1 MKSSW
6 SLPEGSQSWS
16 KELMSRLI
24 DKFHKAARSSVQPMG
39 FNISR
44 NAALEPGLL
53 ILVSIAPDAVKNNNE
68 IRRASGILLR
78 RDSSPLTASGIKKIV
93 EDLPDVP
100 VGLYLEDADN
110 QEEKSLAEIGCDFLA
125 FPASSRVFAPSTD
138 KKTGHILE
146 VDSAMDDSLLRAVN
160 SLPVDAVL
168 LSDTFA
174 GGALVWHDL
183 MIFQHLANTLA
194 KPLIINIP
202 ADITPEELKAV
213 WEAGA
218 DAVVVEAS
226 AMKAGGLKKLRED
239 VGKLPPRT
247 ARKRGV
253 VDVILPRTGGEPH
266 VAPSPDEEE
275 EEE

>member
-1 MKSSW
+1 
-6 SLPEGSQSWS
+6 
-16 KELMSRLI
+16 
-24 DKFHKAARSSVQPMG
+24 MG

-53 ILVSIAPDAVKNNNE
+53 IIVSMAPDAVKNNNE
-68 IRRASGILLR
+68 ISHASGILLR
-78 RDSSPLTASGIKKIV
+78 RGNSPLTAAGIKKII
-93 EDLPDVP
+93 EDVPDVP
-100 VGLYLEDADN
+100 VGLYLEDADTK
-110 QEEKSLAEIGCDFLA
+110 EVKSMADIGCDFLA
-125 FPASSRVFAPSTD
+125 FPASSRIFAPSTD

-168 LSDTFA
+168 LSDKFA

-202 ADITPEELKAV
+202 VDITPEELKAI

-218 DAVVVEAS
+218 DAVLVEAS

-247 ARKRGV
+247 ARKRGK
-253 VDVILPRTGGEPH
+253 VDVILPRTGEETRM
-266 VAPSPDEEE
+266 APRPDEEE
-275 EEE
+275 EE